1 MNLDLEAMMF
11 KKSKIKIVIS
21 IMLIMI
27 FLLAGTIGV
36 IFASSYKEMEDKD
49 KQMLSH
55 YVNTH
60 NHGMMRA
67 SSPSDIGTSDLETPP
82 PKPDDERAYDT
93 ATIYSVK
100 YDSNNKV
107 IEIDNNKKTISN
119 KKLKKLAQ
127 KIKRLNRQE
136 GQLDGYYYRV
146 ESNNEQTIV
155 AFMDRSNFD
164 KSINTLLKYTLIFGA
179 VAIIVILFLAIFLA
193 NIIIRPL
200 ERSHNMQKRF
210 ISDAG
215 HELKTPVTVIST
227 NAEVLS
233 EEIGDNRWLDNI
245 VYENKKMSTL
255 IKQLMTLVKTEER
268 TIKLEKVD
276 MSHLV
281 VKEVLPFESVAYEKG
296 ITIDYEEV
304 DDNIFVLGN
313 SAELGKLIS
322 ILVDNAISH
331 STEKNVD
338 VKLSVKHGKCV
349 LTVINGGE
357 PIPEEKQKMLFD
369 RFYRVDESRNS
380 EGNHYGLGLSIAK
393 SIVDAYKGNIRVE
406 CINQK
411 VVFEVTLKLAKK

>member
-1 MNLDLEAMMF
+1 MF
-11 KKSKIKIVIS
+11 KKSKIKIVLS

-27 FLLAGTIGV
+27 VLLAGTIGV

-49 KQMLSH
+49 KQMLNH
-55 YVNTH
+55 YVDTH
-60 NHGMMRA
+60 NHGMKR
-67 SSPSDIGTSDLETPP
+67 DTSQIDVKEDGQETPP
-82 PKPDDERAYDT
+82 PKPDDERAYDI

-100 YDSNNKV
+100 YNDSNKV
-107 IEIDNNKKTISN
+107 IEIDNNKKTISDKKIKSIAEKI
-119 KKLKKLAQ
+119 KKLKK
-127 KIKRLNRQE
+127 QE
-136 GQLDGYYYRV
+136 GQVDGYYYRV
-146 ESNNEQTIV
+146 ESNNEQTLV

-179 VAIIVILFLAIFLA
+179 VAFVVIMFLAIFLA

-200 ERSHNMQKRF
+200 EKSHNMQKNF

-233 EEIGDNRWLDNI
+233 EEIGPNRWLDNI
-245 VYENKKMSTL
+245 IYENDKMSSL
-255 IKQLMTLVKTEER
+255 IKQLMTLVKTEEQS
-268 TIKLEKVD
+268 INLEKVN
-276 MSHLV
+276 MSRLV

-304 DDNIFVLGN
+304 EDDVFVLG
-313 SAELGKLIS
+313 SSTEIGKVIA
-322 ILVDNAISH
+322 ILVDNAISN
-331 STEKNVD
+331 STEKIVD
-338 VKLSVKHGKCV
+338 IKLGIKHGKCV

-406 CINQK
+406 CKNKK
-411 VVFEVTLKLAKK
+411 VVFEVTLKLTKK